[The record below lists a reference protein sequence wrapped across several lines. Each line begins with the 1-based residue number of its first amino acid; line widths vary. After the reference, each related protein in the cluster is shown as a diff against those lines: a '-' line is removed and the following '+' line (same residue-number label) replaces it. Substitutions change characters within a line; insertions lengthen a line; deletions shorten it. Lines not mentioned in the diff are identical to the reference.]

1 MSHIE
6 KSSLKFLKDLSKNN
20 NREWF
25 ADNKSRYE
33 AMYENLQD
41 FASGL
46 MAEMQKHDNI
56 VEQSAKKTLFR
67 IYRDVRFSKDKSP
80 YKSHMAGSL
89 KRDTP
94 WLRGGYYFGIQ
105 PGGQSMM
112 GAGFWN
118 PNKEDLKLIRDQIS
132 ADPAP
137 LRKILKSKKFKD
149 HFGQLEGEQL
159 KTCPKGYDKE
169 DPAVDL
175 LRHKQ
180 FLTYVRYKDSEVTD
194 KGFMKQLVKDFKAV
208 RPFFNYMSEILTHDL
223 NGEPLFKV

>member
-1 MSHIE
+1 MSQIQ
-6 KSSLKFLKDLSKNN
+6 KSSLKFLKDLEKNN
-20 NREWF
+20 NRDWF
-25 ADNKSRYE
+25 TKNKDRYLE
-33 AMYENLQD
+33 AYENMQE
-41 FASGL
+41 FASSL

-56 VEQSAKKTLFR
+56 VEVSPKKTLFR

-89 KRDTP
+89 TRDTP

-105 PGGQSMM
+105 PGGKSMM

-149 HFGQLEGEQL
+149 TFGELQGEKL
-159 KTCPKGYDKE
+159 KTCPKGFDKE

-180 FLTYVRYKDSEVTD
+180 FLTYVKYKDSEVTD
-194 KGFMKQLVKDFKAV
+194 KAFVKRLVKDYKAI
-208 RPFFNYMSEILTHDL
+208 RPFFDYMSEILTHDL
-223 NGEPLFKV
+223 NGVPLVK

>member
-1 MSHIE
+1 MSIIE

-25 ADNKSRYE
+25 AENKPRYE
-33 AMYENLQD
+33 AMHENLQG
-41 FASGL
+41 FAAAL
-46 MAEMQKHDNI
+46 MQEMQKHDNI
-56 VEQSAKKTLFR
+56 VEKSPKKTLFR

-80 YKSHMAGSL
+80 YKTHMGGSMD
-89 KRDTP
+89 RDTP

-118 PNKEDLKLIRDQIS
+118 PNKEDLKLIREQIS
-132 ADPAP
+132 SDPDR

-159 KTCPKGYDKE
+159 KTCPKGFDKE

-175 LRHKQ
+175 LRYKQ
-180 FLTYVRYKDSEVTD
+180 FLTYVKYKDSEVTD
-194 KGFMKQLVKDFKAV
+194 KGFLKQLVKDYKAV
-208 RPFFNYMSEILTHDL
+208 RPFFDYMSDILTHDL
-223 NGEPLFKV
+223 NGEPMYK

>member
-1 MSHIE
+1 MSVIE

-25 ADNKSRYE
+25 ADNKSRYT
-33 AMYENLQD
+33 AMHENLQD
-41 FASGL
+41 FAAGL
-46 MAEMQKHDNI
+46 MSEMQKYDNI
-56 VEQSAKKTLFR
+56 IEKSPKKTLFR

-80 YKSHMAGSL
+80 YKSHMGGSMN
-89 KRDTP
+89 RDTA

-149 HFGQLEGEQL
+149 HFGELEGEQL
-159 KTCPKGYDKE
+159 KNCPKGFDKE

-175 LRHKQ
+175 LRYKQ
-180 FLTYVRYKDSEVTD
+180 FLTYVKYKDNEVTD
-194 KGFMKQLVKDFKAV
+194 KGFMKQLVKDYRAV
-208 RPFFNYMSEILTHDL
+208 RPFFDYMSEILTHDL
-223 NGEPLFKV
+223 NGEPLIK